1 MAMTTRIARPARA
14 LPRLLAG
21 LLPAL
26 LLAAAVAVGAPATP
40 ALATPT
46 SVSAASASPA
56 SVSLV
61 PAAGE
66 GDVTWGVRTAAND
79 NGADRQNY
87 AYRIEPGKSVSDALV
102 VSNHAAT
109 PLDLDVYAADGFT
122 TSSGQLDLVTQD
134 TESVAV
140 GAWTAL
146 QSGRVTIA
154 PGASVEVPFT
164 VSVPADATPG
174 DYAGGLLTSLPHT
187 TQENGISVDRRLGI
201 RMHVRV
207 EGDLAPA
214 VAVEKMT
221 VDYSG
226 TVNPFG
232 AGTATVSYTVHNTG
246 NVRLSSGQT
255 VTLAG
260 PFGWFP
266 VDTGAVAEVPELL
279 PGESWTVSVPV
290 DGVVPAFWLTAKAA
304 LSPKLPAV
312 TGSTPG
318 VDGVAAEAGALA
330 VPWSLLVLVVLVAA
344 AVVVAVL
351 LLRRRARA
359 RTAREDERVKKAVED
374 ALRDADAPEPA
385 PAPAP

>member
-1 MAMTTRIARPARA
+1 MNARTTRPAPRVAR
-14 LPRLLAG
+14 LIAG

-26 LLAAAVAVGAPATP
+26 LVAATVALGGPAGPAV
-40 ALATPT
+40 
-46 SVSAASASPA
+46 
-56 SVSLV
+56 
-61 PAAGE
+61 AAGE

-79 NGADRQNY
+79 NGADRQNFS
-87 AYRIEPGKSVSDALV
+87 YRIEPGKQLSDALV

-134 TESVAV
+134 TKSVAV
-140 GAWTAL
+140 GAWTAV

-187 TQENGISVDRRLGI
+187 SRENGISVDRRLGI

-214 VAVEKMT
+214 VAVEKMH
-221 VDYSG
+221 VDYTG
-226 TVNPFG
+226 TANPFG
-232 AGTATVSYTVHNTG
+232 AGSATVSYTVHNTG
-246 NVRLSSGQT
+246 NVRLAAGQA
-255 VTLAG
+255 VSLAG

-266 VDTGAVAEVPELL
+266 VDTGAVDAVPELL

-312 TGSTPG
+312 AGSTPG

-330 VPWSLLVLVVLVAA
+330 VPWALLVLVLVIAA
-344 AVVVAVL
+344 AVVAAVL
-351 LLRRRARA
+351 ILRRRGTARA
-359 RTAREDERVKKAVED
+359 EREDERVKKAVEE
-374 ALRDADAPEPA
+374 ALRDAEADAPSPA
-385 PAPAP
+385 PTA

>member
-1 MAMTTRIARPARA
+1 MNARSSRTAPGRA
-14 LPRLLAG
+14 RLLAG

-26 LLAAAVAVGAPATP
+26 LVAAVLAIGGVSAP
-40 ALATPT
+40 ALA
-46 SVSAASASPA
+46 AD
-56 SVSLV
+56 
-61 PAAGE
+61 
-66 GDVTWGVRTAAND
+66 GDVTWGVRTASNA
-79 NGADRQNY
+79 NGADRQNF
-87 AYRIEPGKSVSDALV
+87 AYRVEPGKQVSDALV

-109 PLDLDVYAADGFT
+109 PLELDVYAADGFT
-122 TSSGQLDLVTQD
+122 TTSGQLDLVTQD
-134 TESVAV
+134 TKSVAV

-146 QSGRVTIA
+146 PSGRVTVA

-164 VSVPADATPG
+164 VSIPADATPG

-207 EGDLAPA
+207 EGALAPA
-214 VAVEKMT
+214 IAVEKMH

-226 TVNPFG
+226 SFNPFG
-232 AGTATVSYTVHNTG
+232 AGSATVSYTVHNTG
-246 NVRLSSGQT
+246 NVRLSAGQT
-255 VTLAG
+255 VALAG

-266 VDTGAVAEVPELL
+266 VDTGEVAAVPELL

-330 VPWSLLVLVVLVAA
+330 VPWALLVLVLLVAA
-344 AVVVAVL
+344 AVVAAVL
-351 LLRRRARA
+351 VLRRRRKANA
-359 RTAREDERVKKAVED
+359 EREDARVKKAVEE
-374 ALRDADAPEPA
+374 ALRGADADADASEPKPEPVA
-385 PAPAP
+385 

>member
-1 MAMTTRIARPARA
+1 MRSLAR
-14 LPRLLAG
+14 

-26 LLAAAVAVGAPATP
+26 LVAAALAVGGAAAPA
-40 ALATPT
+40 
-46 SVSAASASPA
+46 V
-56 SVSLV
+56 
-61 PAAGE
+61 AAGE

-79 NGADRQNY
+79 NGADRQNF
-87 AYRIEPGKSVSDALV
+87 AYRIEPGKQISDALV

-109 PLDLDVYAADGFT
+109 PLELDVYAADGFT
-122 TSSGQLDLVTQD
+122 TTSGQLDLVTQD
-134 TESVAV
+134 TDSVAV
-140 GAWTAL
+140 GAWTSL

-154 PGASVEVPFT
+154 PGTSVEVPFT

-187 TQENGISVDRRLGI
+187 TQEDGISVDRRLGI

-207 EGDLAPA
+207 DGELAPA
-214 VAVEKMT
+214 IAVEKMH

-226 TVNPFG
+226 TFNPFG
-232 AGTATVSYTVHNTG
+232 SGSATVSYTVHNTG
-246 NVRLSSGQT
+246 NVRLSAGQT

-266 VDTGAVAEVPELL
+266 VDTGEVAAVPELL
-279 PGESWTVSVPV
+279 PGESWTVAVPV

-304 LSPKLPAV
+304 LSPKLPTV

-330 VPWSLLVLVVLVAA
+330 VPWSLVVLVLLIAA
-344 AVVVAVL
+344 AVVAAVIV
-351 LLRRRARA
+351 LRRRRKVAA
-359 RTAREDERVKKAVED
+359 AREDERVKKAVEE
-374 ALRDADAPEPA
+374 ALREAEAEPVA
-385 PAPAP
+385 